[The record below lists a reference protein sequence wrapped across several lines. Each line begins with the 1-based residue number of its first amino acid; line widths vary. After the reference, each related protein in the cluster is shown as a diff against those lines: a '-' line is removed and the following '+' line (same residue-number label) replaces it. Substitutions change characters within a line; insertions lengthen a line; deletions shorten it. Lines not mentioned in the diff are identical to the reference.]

1 MNDSVR
7 VGALHW
13 RRNLSRALTRE
24 NRASVRQILSDGAR
38 ASGSAQRIGVT
49 GPPGAGK
56 SSLIASLAKYRLQFN
71 RTIGVLAIDP
81 TSPISNGSLLG
92 DRIRMDAV
100 ADDLRLFI
108 RSVASGSLHDGLC
121 QNAIGMLDTMDTAG
135 FDDIILETVG
145 VGQVSYDARTL
156 VDSLVLVLV
165 PESGD
170 TVQAMKA
177 GILEMA
183 DVYVVNKA
191 DLPNAD
197 RLNAELQSVIRRGN
211 STTTSMPAIINIS
224 TKGSTGIADL
234 SKAIDSHYASHRR
247 TAKQSTGQFR
257 RRHYQIRSLL
267 SQHLEELISSKQISG
282 DMDNLRQTYA
292 QMLKLMQGSAE

>member
-81 TSPISNGSLLG
+81 TSPISNGALLG

-197 RLNAELQSVIRRGN
+197 RLNAELRSVIRRGN

-224 TKGSTGIADL
+224 TKGSMGIADL

-267 SQHLEELISSKQISG
+267 SQHLEELISSEQISG
-282 DMDNLRQTYA
+282 DMDDLRQTYA
-292 QMLKLMQGSAE
+292 QMLKWMQGSAE

>member
-7 VGALHW
+7 VGAPNW
-13 RRNLSRALTRE
+13 RRNLSRALTRQ
-24 NRASVRQILSDGAR
+24 NGARVRQILAEGAR
-38 ASGSAQRIGVT
+38 TSASAQRIGIT

-56 SSLIASLAKYRLQFN
+56 SSLIASLARYRLQLN

-81 TSPISNGSLLG
+81 TSPISKGSLLG

-100 ADDLRLFI
+100 ADDLRFFI
-108 RSVASGSLHDGLC
+108 RSVASGSFHDGLC
-121 QNAIGMLDTMDTAG
+121 QNAIGLLDTMDAAG
-135 FDDIILETVG
+135 FDDVFLETVG

-156 VDSLVLVLV
+156 VDSLVLILV

-170 TVQAMKA
+170 AIQAMKA

-197 RLNAELQSVIRRGN
+197 RLNAELQSVLRRRI
-211 STTTSMPAIINIS
+211 SATTSMPPIINTS
-224 TKGSTGIADL
+224 TNGNKGIAEL
-234 SKAIDSHYASHRR
+234 SRAIDGHYANHRR
-247 TAKQSTGQFR
+247 MAKQSMVHFR

-267 SQHLEELISSKQISG
+267 SQHLEELISSGQIAG
-282 DMDNLRQTYA
+282 NIDNLSQTYA
-292 QMLKLMQGSAE
+292 QMLQLMHGSME